1 MVEKILT
8 IIEIAKKYK
17 TRIDF
22 YNKDNKAFDASFRNK
37 WLETFPWLQKRKT
50 WRDFTYEECL
60 EESKK
65 YKMKSQ
71 FKAANHSAFLASVEN
86 KWIDE
91 FFPKNK

>member
-1 MVEKILT
+1 MKNVLT
-8 IIEIAKKYK
+8 
-17 TRIDF
+17 
-22 YNKDNKAFDASFRNK
+22 
-37 WLETFPWLQKRKT
+37 
-50 WRDFTYEECL
+50 
-60 EESKK
+60 ESKK